1 MITLYWTIHQMIV
14 LYRNI
19 QPELLQKINEF
30 GADGRLTVEERDELI
45 ALYEAEKEKEYGS
58 REN

>member
-1 MITLYWTIHQMIV
+1 MEQLFYTLYRIINRGNMSQDIFD
-14 LYRNI
+14 
-19 QPELLQKINEF
+19 KINEF

-45 ALYEAEKEKEYGS
+45 ALYNAEKEKKYGN